1 MLPNQYMRVYISVTI
16 HSSPTGLL
24 TRAELGKWTLQEM
37 TARSSSQNGTRSGF
51 TPSGNP
57 SSSPKK
63 KDPAKI
69 KLTPIGAFLVLGLV
83 TGCGGGGMPAPP
95 SGLTTLAS
103 SATSFNFG
111 DNLVGNALTQ
121 TVVKVTNTGIYNAV
135 LIPSMTGDPSFS
147 IVASESCNGL
157 LPPSASCN
165 VVVSYLPTVA
175 SSPAAQT
182 ATLHLNPAKVEAG
195 TQSEVILT
203 GISVLAKGQ
212 VTATA
217 NPQVA
222 QYTISP
228 AFPGTVTVSFG
239 TTTSYGLQTSSKT
252 SPPGGGPVSI
262 YVAGMLANTL
272 YHMQASIQFDN
283 GISATDV
290 DQTFK
295 TSSYPASA
303 ITEITASTAGQT
315 PQPGIEIVNVIGP
328 AAAQV
333 LATNLSGN
341 LLWAYIPPD
350 LQASSFTQAP
360 KLLPSGDFVVVIGV
374 TSTDSLTQTIPDTA
388 LNVVREIDLAGN
400 TVRQVTMAQLN
411 AALAAHPEVYPDSLV
426 LQTFHHDVTPLPN
439 GHWLVL
445 ANTLKSVTLDGATTP
460 TTVLGDVIVD
470 LDTNLNPVWVWNEFD
485 HLDVNRH
492 PVSVTDWTHTNAV
505 LYSGDDGNLLVSIRH
520 QNWIVKV
527 DYADGAGS
535 GNVLWRLGYQGDFA
549 LQGGTDPTD
558 WFSGQHGPAF
568 TTANTSGSFGL
579 VVMDNG
585 DFRTYPST
593 SPCATTLPEPA
604 FCLYS
609 TVPILQIDEKAMTAT
624 LIFHQI
630 VPLSLYS
637 FFGGNAQTLAN
648 GNVEYDLCGLVG
660 NSSQVFEVTDESN
673 PQTVWDLTVS
683 GNYAYRSYRL
693 PSLYPGVQW

>member
-1 MLPNQYMRVYISVTI
+1 
-16 HSSPTGLL
+16 
-24 TRAELGKWTLQEM
+24 M
-37 TARSSSQNGTRSGF
+37 TAKSGSQSGTRSGF

-63 KDPAKI
+63 KNSAEI
-69 KLTPIGAFLVLGLV
+69 KFTPIGAFLVLVLV
-83 TGCGGGGMPAPP
+83 TGCGGGGGM
-95 SGLTTLAS
+95 SGPQSELTTLAS

-111 DNLVGNALTQ
+111 DNLVGNTLTR
-121 TVVKVTNTGIYNAV
+121 TVVEVTNTGIYNAV

-165 VVVSYLPTVA
+165 MVVSYLPTVG

-182 ATLHLNPAKVEAG
+182 ATLHLNPANVKAG

-203 GISVLAKGQ
+203 GISAALTTGQ

-228 AFPGTVTVSFG
+228 PFPGTVTVSFG
-239 TTTSYGLQTSSKT
+239 TTTSYGLQTSGKT
-252 SPPGGGPVSI
+252 SPFGGGPVSI
-262 YVAGMLANTL
+262 YVAGMLANTV
-272 YHMQASIQFDN
+272 YHMRASIQFDN

-295 TSSYPASA
+295 TSSYPANTL
-303 ITEITASTAGQT
+303 TEITASASAGQT
-315 PQPGIEIVNVIGP
+315 PQPGIEIVNVIGS
-328 AAAQV
+328 AAAQI

-360 KLLPSGDFVVVIGV
+360 KFLPNGDFVVVIGLQ
-374 TSTDSLTQTIPDTA
+374 STEPLTQTIPDTA

-400 TVRQVTMAQLN
+400 TVKQITMAQLN
-411 AALAAHPEVYPDSLV
+411 AALAAHPEVDPDSLV

-445 ANTLKSVTLDGATTP
+445 ANTLKSVVLDGATTP

-492 PVSVTDWTHTNAV
+492 PVSPTDWTHTNAV

-527 DYADGAGS
+527 DYANGAGS

-585 DFRTYPST
+585 DFRPYPST

-609 TVPILQIDEKAMTAT
+609 TVPIFQIDEKAMTAT
-624 LIFHQI
+624 LIFDQI

-660 NSSQVFEVTDESN
+660 DSSQVFEVTDESN
-673 PQTVWDLTVS
+673 PQTVWNLTVS
-683 GNYAYRSYRL
+683 GNYAYRSYRQ